1 MLASGWFKPQN
12 HSHKTL
18 HRGKRTSLWSWREG
32 HIRSARRPP
41 RGAGGGEGGQA
52 VRGAAAQPPGAKASL
67 LHPQQR
73 RPRVV
78 ACDSGVTSIEKPPI
92 VLVHTG
98 F

>member
-1 MLASGWFKPQN
+1 MAGSNPRI
-12 HSHKTL
+12 TA
-18 HRGKRTSLWSWREG
+18 
-32 HIRSARRPP
+32 IRHCTEAKGPLYGPGAKGISEAQGDP
-41 RGAGGGEGGQA
+41 RAAPGGGEGGQA